1 MKIEKKNYLY
11 RGVNPE
17 LHKKRK
23 GLSPKKIGD
32 FKYSFNYD
40 RDRTIYF
47 DRDAKFDSSEHNAV
61 LRHQLNQEGFPTS
74 GISTTPHFDRA
85 KFYAL
90 ANGRYEFGYVYKID
104 RNLLKKYKIKEYVV
118 SEYINHPSVP
128 EDDEVILV
136 AENGGKLPKEI
147 IVDIIPV

>member
-1 MKIEKKNYLY
+1 MEKKDIYLY

-17 LHKKRK
+17 IHKNGM
-23 GLSPKKIGD
+23 GLSPKKIGN
-32 FKYSFNYD
+32 FKYSFQYD
-40 RDRTIYF
+40 GTINF
-47 DRDAKFDSSEHNAV
+47 DGDARYDPNEHNAV

-90 ANGRYEFGYVYKID
+90 SNGRYKSGYVYKID
-104 RNLLKKYKIKEYVV
+104 RNLLKKYKIKEYIV
-118 SEYINHPSVP
+118 SEYINNPSVP

-136 AENGGKLPKEI
+136 AENGGKLPKDI
-147 IVDIIPV
+147 IVDIIPL